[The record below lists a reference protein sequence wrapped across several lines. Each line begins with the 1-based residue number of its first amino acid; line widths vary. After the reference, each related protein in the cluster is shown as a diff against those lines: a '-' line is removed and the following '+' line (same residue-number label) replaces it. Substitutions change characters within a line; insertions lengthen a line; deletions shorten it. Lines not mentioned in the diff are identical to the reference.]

1 VQAAIGGLRLHVA
14 LEFGAGW
21 TVIFGPSG
29 SGKSSLLRSM
39 CGLLGGAEVEF
50 SRGQADGWERLDG
63 VAPERRGLGYAP
75 QGAVVFPHLTV
86 RENVAFGLTVRG
98 GNTRATE
105 AAAEID
111 TALEMFGLGSL
122 AARMPGALSGG
133 ERQRVS
139 LARAFA
145 TPGAKLVLLD
155 EPLTGVD
162 REMREIL
169 LVRMAEWAR
178 ERGVAVVSV
187 THDVEEALRLG
198 AEVVRLEAGRVV
210 AQGQGME
217 VLAAERASLLT
228 ALNGDGNVAQN
239 ATSDSLRE

>member
-1 VQAAIGGLRLHVA
+1 
-14 LEFGAGW
+14 
-21 TVIFGPSG
+21 
-29 SGKSSLLRSM
+29 
-39 CGLLGGAEVEF
+39 
-50 SRGQADGWERLDG
+50 
-63 VAPERRGLGYAP
+63 
-75 QGAVVFPHLTV
+75 
-86 RENVAFGLTVRG
+86 
-98 GNTRATE
+98 
-105 AAAEID
+105 
-111 TALEMFGLGSL
+111 
-122 AARMPGALSGG
+122 MPGALSGG

>member
-1 VQAAIGGLRLHVA
+1 MSERHRLRVRAAMGELRLQLA

-21 TVIFGPSG
+21 TVVFGPSG

-50 SRGQADGWERLDG
+50 SRGRADGWERLDEL
-63 VAPERRGLGYAP
+63 APERRGLGYAP

-86 RENVAFGLTVRG
+86 RENTAFGLTVRG
-98 GNTRATE
+98 GSTRPAG
-105 AAAEID
+105 AVAKID
-111 TALEMFGLGSL
+111 AALEMFGLGRL
-122 AARMPGALSGG
+122 AARMPAALSGG

-145 TPGAKLVLLD
+145 TPGAKLILLD

-169 LVRMAEWAR
+169 LERMAVWSR

-187 THDVEEALRLG
+187 THDVEEALRLR

-210 AQGQGME
+210 AQGPGME
-217 VLAAERASLLT
+217 VLAAERASLLS
-228 ALNGDGNVAQN
+228 ALRLDG
-239 ATSDSLRE
+239 